1 MPQYVAGKEL
11 VSIVIVNHNGRRWI
25 KSCLESVYHQT
36 YKNFEIIF
44 IDNASTDD
52 SINIIKKNY
61 PKIRIIENKTNTG
74 YGRANNLGVTYAI
87 GEIIFFLNNDTVLGE
102 DTLEKLVVY
111 KRNNNLNILGP
122 KILNYEGKEV
132 HVGYKCTIDY
142 TGYIG
147 SGHKTFFIDG
157 CALMISKEDFLNLDG
172 FDEKYFMYSEDIDL
186 CWRAHLYGMKVD
198 ICNATSIKHFAGG
211 TGGTTHYRQKGD
223 HEVSLIRR
231 YEVEKNNLR
240 NILKNYQIIN
250 LLWVIPLYEFQSL
263 GECLVYLVT
272 GNFEAM
278 KTVLKAYLWNLEN
291 IGDTLYKRKIIQRN
305 RIVGDGKILSM
316 MFFGLN
322 KFLAFRSI
330 GLPKFK

>member
-1 MPQYVAGKEL
+1 MALSINKL
-11 VSIVIVNHNGRRWI
+11 VSIIIVSHNGQKWLKDCFGTI
-25 KSCLESVYHQT
+25 YSQT
-36 YKNFEIIF
+36 YKFFEVIF
-44 IDNASTDD
+44 VDNASIDD
-52 SINIIKKNY
+52 SVDFVLRNY
-61 PKIRIIENKTNTG
+61 PKVIIIRNKENLG
-74 YGRANNLGVTYAI
+74 FSRANNVGVKNAK
-87 GEIIFFLNNDTVLGE
+87 GDIIFFLNNDTLFPK
-102 DTLEKLVVY
+102 DALKKLILY
-111 KRNNNLNILGP
+111 KKKHNLNILGP

-132 HVGYKCTIDY
+132 LVGYKCTIDY

-157 CALMISKEDFLNLDG
+157 CALMIGKKDFLSLGG

-186 CWRAHLYGMKVD
+186 CWRAHLYGMK
-198 ICNATSIKHFAGG
+198 IELCEETSLRHFAGG
-211 TGGTTHYRQKGD
+211 TGGTTHYRKKGD
-223 HEVSLIRR
+223 HEVPLFRR

-240 NILKNYQIIN
+240 NILKNYQTIN
-250 LLWVIPLYEFQSL
+250 LLWVIPLFQLQSL

-278 KTVLKAYLWNLEN
+278 RAVLKAHLWNLKN
-291 IGDTLYKRKIIQRN
+291 IGDTLYKRRIIQKKRK
-305 RIVGDGKILSM
+305 VGDRKILSM